1 MFKPFNPLALFME
14 TRYFHLSTIT
24 YIPNPFISVLHNFA
38 LSQQKSEYLRLTLE
52 NFLKKAL
59 LLVWKKE
66 SHV

>member
-1 MFKPFNPLALFME
+1 ME
-14 TRYFHLSTIT
+14 IRYFHLSTIT